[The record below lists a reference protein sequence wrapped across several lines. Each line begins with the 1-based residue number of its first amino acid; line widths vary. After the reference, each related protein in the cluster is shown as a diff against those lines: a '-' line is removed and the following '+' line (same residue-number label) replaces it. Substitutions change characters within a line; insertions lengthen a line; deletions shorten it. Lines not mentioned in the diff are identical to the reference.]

1 MKRAS
6 LTPKERA
13 DMLAAQGGKCA
24 TPGCEHPPA
33 IAEHTLPVAL
43 GNPEKPDCLLCW
55 PCAKAKTVADVWQIA
70 KAKRQ
75 GKFHETGRSR
85 ARKGRPLKSAGFPK
99 HITRRFDGTVARR
112 DA

>member
-6 LTPKERA
+6 LTPKERDA
-13 DMLAAQGGKCA
+13 MLKAQGGRCA

-75 GKFHETGRSR
+75 AKYHTTGKGR
-85 ARKGRPLKSAGFPK
+85 ARKGRPLQGRGFPK
-99 HITRRFDGTVARR
+99 HITRRMDGTIIHKGQ
-112 DA
+112 